1 MQKQLWNLHWAQ
13 YTGNN
18 YRKPHYPGSIK
29 LLNNMTEINASTA
42 RTASV
47 LAGVTAIVFFLL
59 LGAVHTNGISQ
70 QYFEL
75 VHTPEKYT
83 EELVEHSNALNVIFV
98 LDNIFIILYTSMTLF
113 TVKTLSSN
121 APSFVAI
128 SAFVL
133 ISLVAALDFIENF
146 HIYALMQQAK
156 NGITVSAEAISWQSA
171 ESMLKWHL
179 AYFAFFMLGFLAP
192 AGNIMEKTLKYSLW
206 FLFVPAGVLV
216 YATVGTSYAAAF
228 QWIRYLNLL
237 SGFILI
243 CLIMRSAGRGKAG
256 KVQLALGRKNV

>member
-1 MQKQLWNLHWAQ
+1 M
-13 YTGNN
+13 
-18 YRKPHYPGSIK
+18 S
-29 LLNNMTEINASTA
+29 EENASSA

-59 LGAVHTNGISQ
+59 LGVVLTHSISQ

-83 EELVEHSNALNVIFV
+83 EELVKHSSALNVIFV

-113 TVKTLSSN
+113 TIKTLHKN

-128 SAFVL
+128 SAIVL
-133 ISLVAALDFIENF
+133 ISLVAVLDFLENF
-146 HIYALMQQAK
+146 HIYALMQQAR
-156 NGITVSAEAISWQSA
+156 NGIIASAEAISWQSA
-171 ESMLKWHL
+171 ESMMKWHL

-192 AGNIMEKTLKYSLW
+192 AGNVMEKILKYSLW

-216 YATVGTSYAAAF
+216 YATVDTGYAAVF

-243 CLIMRSAGRGKAG
+243 CLIMRGISS
-256 KVQLALGRKNV
+256 RKDW